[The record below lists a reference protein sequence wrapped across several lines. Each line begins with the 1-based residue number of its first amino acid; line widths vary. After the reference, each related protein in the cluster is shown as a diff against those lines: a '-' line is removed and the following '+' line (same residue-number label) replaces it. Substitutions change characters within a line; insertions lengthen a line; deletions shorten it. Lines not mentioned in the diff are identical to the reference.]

1 MTKMILSNRVSFHSP
16 ADDLPD
22 ITSTSTAAAAS
33 DEKNLEKAQ
42 DLTNISIKPK
52 IIQRRVN
59 TPSDKFKLNTT
70 FFLDG
75 DLSSPYAQTPFL
87 LVFNKPI
94 NVVTSIG
101 NDTLRCPS
109 GVRDTVSKYLPPVID
124 GNVIGSE
131 ISSNYNNTGKKKGG
145 KKGKKEGG
153 SSDTFHPVGRL
164 DFETHGLLLFSS
176 NGGLTNKLLSPTG
189 GITKTYIATVENE
202 VNEEELIERMKT
214 GVDISAGNVKAEIL
228 SVVENEGDSKLSDI
242 TLEVKEGKHRMV
254 RKMLFNVG
262 HPVVGLK
269 RIKVGEIV
277 LDDEKTK
284 SGTFRVLTGAE
295 ERWMMGLD
303 FDKS

>member
-22 ITSTSTAAAAS
+22 ITPTSTAAAAS

-42 DLTNISIKPK
+42 DLTDISTKPK

-59 TPSDKFKLNTT
+59 TPSDKFKLNTI

-75 DLSSPYAQTPFL
+75 DLYSPYAQTPFL

-109 GVRDTVSKYLPPVID
+109 GDRDTVSKYLPPVID

-131 ISSNYNNTGKKKGG
+131 ISSNNNNTGKKKGG

-164 DFETHGLLLFSS
+164 DFETHGLCCLAQMGVSPLNFES
-176 NGGLTNKLLSPTG
+176 NWRHNQIIHS
-189 GITKTYIATVENE
+189 N
-202 VNEEELIERMKT
+202 
-214 GVDISAGNVKAEIL
+214 S
-228 SVVENEGDSKLSDI
+228 
-242 TLEVKEGKHRMV
+242 
-254 RKMLFNVG
+254 
-262 HPVVGLK
+262 
-269 RIKVGEIV
+269 
-277 LDDEKTK
+277 
-284 SGTFRVLTGAE
+284 
-295 ERWMMGLD
+295 
-303 FDKS
+303 